1 MSMAQICDRDRD
13 LPGDPQCTITL
24 VGHKQLRTLEDWD
37 MGAKPR
43 TDDRG
48 GVDCDDSSPLTRPG
62 LAPRRS
68 DTSRLGLLPGV
79 VQQRREQH
87 LGVGVFLTPVEGER
101 SSGG

>member
-1 MSMAQICDRDRD
+1 
-13 LPGDPQCTITL
+13 
-24 VGHKQLRTLEDWD
+24 
-37 MGAKPR
+37 MGVKPR

-48 GVDCDDSSPLTRPG
+48 GGGGFDDSSPLTRPG
-62 LAPRRS
+62 LTPRRS

-101 SSGG
+101 SSGGEACATLLIGLFPCCLRPEAR

>member
-37 MGAKPR
+37 MGVKLR

-48 GVDCDDSSPLTRPG
+48 GLTVTILHR
-62 LAPRRS
+62 
-68 DTSRLGLLPGV
+68 
-79 VQQRREQH
+79 
-87 LGVGVFLTPVEGER
+87 
-101 SSGG
+101 